1 METFFRFKTQNI
13 YFEFILHSFI
23 RKVVQL
29 FSVYV
34 CVVLCRTPS
43 RNQSR
48 MLGVC
53 SMQSIICP

>member
-1 METFFRFKTQNI
+1 METFYRFKTQNI

-23 RKVVQL
+23 RKVHNFFL
-29 FSVYV
+29 GV
-34 CVVLCRTPS
+34 CVVLCRRPS